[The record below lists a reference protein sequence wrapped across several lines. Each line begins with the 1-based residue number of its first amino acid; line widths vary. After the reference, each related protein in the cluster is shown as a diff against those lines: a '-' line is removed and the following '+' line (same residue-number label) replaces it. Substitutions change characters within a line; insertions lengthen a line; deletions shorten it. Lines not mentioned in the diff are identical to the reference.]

1 MGVFDNIPTEKEIKE
16 FEECLKASDTSSEE
30 LINLLT
36 TAKDVQ
42 KEAFSILVETSR
54 KIAIYEHLLRIKE
67 LQRTIFFE
75 K

>member
-1 MGVFDNIPTEKEIKE
+1 MGVFDNIPT
-16 FEECLKASDTSSEE
+16 
-30 LINLLT
+30 
-36 TAKDVQ
+36 KDVQ
-42 KEAFSILVETSR
+42 KESFSILVETSR